1 MSHPMG
7 GPPTTSSPP
16 TRIPRAMVTVGSED
30 RDAPSLEYYPN
41 HDTIQKLNDTCTHG
55 EIESLKALVTVWKT
69 DLQPPP
75 GPLGY
80 EIYTLE
86 PVFYHAIEEG
96 QGPIVGYFL
105 DNGIRMCRLAI
116 YKAIEDQV
124 STTVFQAFL
133 DHGWD
138 INDKPS
144 GSRMEGLVAH
154 PLGLVG

>member
-1 MSHPMG
+1 MG
-7 GPPTTSSPP
+7 GPPIQSTPP
-16 TRIPRAMVTVGSED
+16 TRIPRSMGYVGNEE

-41 HDTIQKLNDTCTHG
+41 HVTIQKLNDACTLG
-55 EIESLKALVTVWKT
+55 ELDRLKALITAWKT

-105 DNGIRMCRLAI
+105 DNGIRMCTLAI
-116 YKAIEDQV
+116 YKAIDDQV

-144 GSRMEGLVAH
+144 GSRMQGLFAH
-154 PLGLVG
+154 PLGFVS